1 MMEYVKIDTQTVSK
15 AGEYK
20 ATLKAA
26 VAVEVAAAEVDVA
39 IAMTGTPEALPST
52 LRLLLY

>member
-1 MMEYVKIDTQTVSK
+1 MEYVKTDTQTVSK

-26 VAVEVAAAEVDVA
+26 VAVEVVAAEVDVA

-52 LRLLLY
+52 LRLFLY